1 MNQKMKNQYSSTSV
15 ELFKVESNL
24 NNFGFKI
31 LKEHLNHIEGKMGG
45 MKEKLKYHSYP
56 NF

>member
-1 MNQKMKNQYSSTSV
+1 MKNQYSLTSV
-15 ELFKVESNL
+15 ELFEAESNL

-31 LKEHLNHIEGKMGG
+31 LKEHLNHLEGKMGG

-56 NF
+56 SF